1 MNDPQDKCQVSR
13 EAGWFSVASP
23 DAAISHDSAMRVDDR
38 FEAVAAYRPA
48 SRAAVEE
55 KRRRRTARPVGMTA
69 VHPAAAPHVP
79 AATTHEPAAATTVS
93 PG

>member
-1 MNDPQDKCQVSR
+1 MTRKCQVRR

-38 FEAVAAYRPA
+38 FEAVAAHRPA
-48 SRAAVEE
+48 SRAAVEY
-55 KRRRRTARPVGMTA
+55 KRRWRVRWPMGTT
-69 VHPAAAPHVP
+69 AAAATHVP
-79 AATTHEPAAATTVS
+79 AATTAAVS